1 MASYTR
7 AGRTPGNTV
16 LLSLLLVAHIAAA
29 ADRAVLSL
37 QEMRQENVV
46 LQKWDLSCGAAALT
60 TLLNYQHGNRLTEKE
75 VALALMA
82 REEYIKDPA
91 LVQRREG
98 FSLRDLKRQADTL
111 GYRGR
116 GYGRLK
122 LNDLQAMAPL
132 IVPILT
138 LGYNHFV
145 IFRGLRGNRVLLA
158 DPAWGNRTML
168 VTDFVDSWID
178 YPQLGH
184 VGFRVER
191 ADGSTSLGRLAP
203 RDQDFVFLR

>member
-1 MASYTR
+1 
-7 AGRTPGNTV
+7 
-16 LLSLLLVAHIAAA
+16 
-29 ADRAVLSL
+29 
-37 QEMRQENVV
+37 
-46 LQKWDLSCGAAALT
+46 
-60 TLLNYQHGNRLTEKE
+60 
-75 VALALMA
+75 
-82 REEYIKDPA
+82 
-91 LVQRREG
+91 
-98 FSLRDLKRQADTL
+98 
-111 GYRGR
+111 
-116 GYGRLK
+116 
-122 LNDLQAMAPL
+122 MAPL